1 MLFMPSNITRRGN
14 VYYFRARVPRD
25 YVAAYGRSIVSL
37 SLHTSDAK
45 VAVTRARERAV
56 ELERELQALR
66 EKTSV
71 LVEVEP
77 KGTLLHLSDADVDG
91 LCARYRASMLA
102 SDEVHRIKGL
112 TATQVEVDLDLYAM
126 ALPSMRR
133 AYAAGD
139 LASVVPN
146 LQSFLNS
153 IGVRVPR
160 QSPAF
165 NRLASRFQQTEIE
178 VYDALLQRRQGVAVP
193 IPVAPPDQMRLRE
206 VLDCWKSRSAS
217 RDPKT
222 VRSFEQA
229 FELFAAHCQVATARL
244 IRKPDAVAFR
254 NALLSGGKHSA
265 VTISKFLSFLRAAFQ
280 AAVEDGLLEL
290 NPFDGVR
297 VVESERNSIDKSRLP
312 FTVEQLNRI
321 FSGPV
326 YQTGFKPRPS
336 LGTACRWLP
345 LLALFQGA
353 RLEELAQLETTDL
366 GKDPKLG
373 HYLRITSSG
382 DRRLKTASSRRDIP
396 VHPML
401 VELGFID
408 YVEKCKPGRLF
419 PALRQDKYGRL
430 GTQYSTWWG
439 RYMDSLGLINTQLV
453 FNSFRHSFIEECK
466 TKVHEGIPS
475 EVREAM
481 VGHLSPKQI
490 EMTYGK
496 SVYPLAPQVSALKNM
511 QFDGLDLSLARATLS
526 SSSRTRRR
534 SARVDGS

>member
-1 MLFMPSNITRRGN
+1 MSG
-14 VYYFRARVPRD
+14 
-25 YVAAYGRSIVSL
+25 AYRRSIVSL

-45 VAVTRARERAV
+45 IALARARERAI

-66 EKTSV
+66 EQASV
-71 LVEVEP
+71 RLDVEP
-77 KGTLLHLSDADVDG
+77 KGTLLHLADADIDG
-91 LCARYRASMLA
+91 LCARFRAAMLA
-102 SDEVHRIKGL
+102 GDEVQRIKGL
-112 TATQVEVDLDLYAM
+112 TPTQVEVDLDLYAL
-126 ALPSMRR
+126 ALPSMRQ
-133 AYAAGD
+133 AYAAGN
-139 LASVVPN
+139 LAPVVPN
-146 LQSFLNS
+146 LQLFLNS

-178 VYDALLQRRQGVAVP
+178 VYDALLQRRQGVAVL

-206 VLDCWKSRSAS
+206 VLDCWKSRST

-229 FELFAAHCQVATARL
+229 FELFAAHCQVVTARL

-254 NALLSGGKHSA
+254 NGLLAGGKHSA
-265 VTISKFLSFLRAAFQ
+265 VTISKLLSFLRAAFQ
-280 AAVEDGLLEL
+280 AAVDDGLLEL

-297 VVESERNSIDKSRLP
+297 VIAPESASIDKSRLP

-321 FSGPV
+321 FTGPI
-326 YQTGFKPRPS
+326 YQPGFVPRPS

-353 RLEELAQLETTDL
+353 RLEELAQLETTDI
-366 GKDPKLG
+366 GADPKLG
-373 HYLRITSSG
+373 YFLRITSSG

-396 VHPML
+396 VHPTL

-408 YVEKCKPGRLF
+408 YVAKCKPGRLF
-419 PALRQDKYGRL
+419 PALRNDKYGRL
-430 GTQYSTWWG
+430 GTQYSTWFG
-439 RYMDSLGLINTQLV
+439 RYMDDLGLVDPQLV

-466 TKVHEGIPS
+466 SKVHEGVPS

-496 SVYPLAPQVSALKNM
+496 AVYPLAPMSSAIAHVR
-511 QFDGLDLSLARATLS
+511 FDGLDLRKVRETLTSKHCSQPRSRKRS
-526 SSSRTRRR
+526 S
-534 SARVDGS
+534 A

>member
-1 MLFMPSNITRRGN
+1 LLFMPSNITRRGTI
-14 VYYFRARVPRD
+14 YYFRARVPKD
-25 YVAAYGRSIVSL
+25 YVAAYGRTIVSL
-37 SLHTSDAK
+37 SLRTSDSKLAL
-45 VAVTRARERAV
+45 TRARERAI

-66 EKTSV
+66 EQASV
-71 LVEVEP
+71 RADFEP
-77 KGTLLHLSDADVDG
+77 KGTLLHLADADIDA
-91 LCARYRASMLA
+91 LCARYRAAMLA
-102 SDEVHRIKGL
+102 SDEVQRIKGL
-112 TATQVEVDLDLYAM
+112 TPTQVEVDLDLYAS
-126 ALPSMRR
+126 ALPSMRQ
-133 AYAAGD
+133 AYAAGN
-139 LASVVPN
+139 LAPVVPN
-146 LQSFLNS
+146 LQQFLNS

-165 NRLASRFQQTEIE
+165 NRLAARFQQTEIE
-178 VYDALLQRRQGVAVP
+178 VYDALLQRRHGVAVP

-254 NALLSGGKHSA
+254 NALLAGGKHSA
-265 VTISKFLSFLRAAFQ
+265 VTISKLLSFLRAAFQ
-280 AAVEDGLLEL
+280 AAVDDGLLEL

-297 VVESERNSIDKSRLP
+297 VIVQETASVDKSRLP
-312 FTVEQLNRI
+312 FSVEQLNRI
-321 FSGPV
+321 FTGPIYRPDFV
-326 YQTGFKPRPS
+326 PRPS

-353 RLEELAQLETTDL
+353 RLEELAQLEITDI

-373 HYLRITSSG
+373 YFLRITNAG

-408 YVEKCKPGRLF
+408 YVGKCKPGRLF
-419 PALRQDKYGRL
+419 PALRKDKYGRL
-430 GTQYSTWWG
+430 GTQYSTWFG
-439 RYMDSLGLINTQLV
+439 RYMDDLGLVDPQLV

-466 TKVHEGIPS
+466 SKVHEGVPS

-496 SVYPLAPQVSALKNM
+496 AVYPLAPMSSAIAHVR
-511 QFDGLDLSLARATLS
+511 FDGLDLRKVRETLPPNPRKQPRS
-526 SSSRTRRR
+526 RRR
-534 SARVDGS
+534 FTS

>member
-1 MLFMPSNITRRGN
+1 LLFMPSNITRRGT
-14 VYYFRARVPRD
+14 VWYFRARVPKD

-45 VAVTRARERAV
+45 IALARARERAV

-66 EKTSV
+66 EQASV
-71 LVEVEP
+71 QVAVEP
-77 KGTLLHLSDADVDG
+77 KGTLLHLADADIDG
-91 LCARYRASMLA
+91 LCARYRAAMLA
-102 SDEVHRIKGL
+102 SDEVQRIKGL
-112 TATQVEVDLDLYAM
+112 TPTQVEVDLDLFAL
-126 ALPSMRR
+126 ALPAMRQ
-133 AYAAGD
+133 AYAAGN
-139 LASVVPN
+139 LAPVMPN
-146 LQSFLNS
+146 LRLFLDS

-206 VLDCWKSRSAS
+206 VLDCWRSRSSA

-229 FELFAAHCQVATARL
+229 FELFAAQCHVVTARL

-254 NALLSGGKHSA
+254 NALLAGGKHSA
-265 VTISKFLSFLRAAFQ
+265 VTISKLLSFLRAAFQ
-280 AAVEDGLLEL
+280 AAVDDGLLEL

-297 VVESERNSIDKSRLP
+297 VITPETASVDKSRLP

-321 FSGPV
+321 FAGPI
-326 YQTGFKPRPS
+326 YQPGFVPRPS

-353 RLEELAQLETTDL
+353 RLEELAQLETTDIA
-366 GKDPKLG
+366 KDPTLG
-373 HYLRITSSG
+373 HYLRITSAG

-396 VHPML
+396 VHPKL
-401 VELGFID
+401 IELGFIA
-408 YVEKCKPGRLF
+408 YAEKCKPGRLF
-419 PALRQDKYGRL
+419 PSLRKDKYGRL
-430 GTQYSTWWG
+430 GTQFSTWFG
-439 RYMDSLGLINTQLV
+439 RYMDDLGLADSQLV

-466 TKVHEGIPS
+466 SKVHEGIPS

-496 SVYPLAPQVSALKNM
+496 ALYPLAPMSSAIAHVR
-511 QFDGLDLSLARATLS
+511 FTGLDLQRVRDTL
-526 SSSRTRRR
+526 RPND
-534 SARVDGS
+534 SA